1 LKNNCKLLIEK
12 MKRCSNK
19 WKRLGSIGVIF
30 SIVHILQSQNLEN
43 IRQEKWLKVSG
54 NIGAQSTFYNVTG
67 IPARRVPISWMTN
80 GNINLRLKGLVLPFS
95 FQISEQN
102 RDFRQPFNQF
112 GLSPQYKWLTMH
124 AGYRALQFSKYTL
137 GGHLFLGGG
146 IELNPK
152 KFRFGFIYG
161 RFNKA
166 VQEDSARQVYN
177 KVSQFPY
184 AAYDRWGY
192 AVKIGVGT
200 QNNFFDLIYF
210 KAKDDEK
217 SVFQNPIKQNVAP
230 AENAVFGLKTKWTIF
245 KHISLDGD
253 GAISVLNR
261 DLRSLDVEVAN
272 PYRKFTNTFIQPKL
286 SSQVY
291 YAGDASINYRIQN
304 FGVGVLYSRVMPDFR
319 SLGAY
324 FMQTDLERVTLN
336 MNGNNKLNTIAA
348 SGSIGKEHDNLGKQ
362 KEAKT
367 ERLIGSLNLNYNP
380 KPAFGISAVYSN
392 FGTSQSPGLKSLN
405 DTVVLNQVTHSITIS
420 PRYTLIKEKTMH
432 SFIYNFSNQFLNDR
446 NKINSSNFSMN
457 VTNHT
462 FTYALGI
469 GNFSTDLSLYTVKSK
484 VNVGTNV
491 SNGASLG
498 FGTVLFKSIW
508 NTSLS
513 TSYNINSFN
522 EVSDGYTLQLAWTNA
537 FRLDKHNS
545 INLNTNYLINESLSQ
560 SFNQSFNEFTGTI
573 RYNYTF

>member
-1 LKNNCKLLIEK
+1 VEGTKF
-12 MKRCSNK
+12 SNRVSK
-19 WKRLGSIGVIF
+19 WDFLF
-30 SIVHILQSQNLEN
+30 LFHFCAFILAAQNLEN
-43 IRQEKWLKVSG
+43 IKQEKWLKVSG
-54 NIGAQSTFYNVTG
+54 NIGAQSTFYNVSG
-67 IPARRVPISWMTN
+67 IPARRVPLSWLTN
-80 GNINLRLKGLVLPFS
+80 GNINLTIKGLSLPFS
-95 FQISEQN
+95 FQVSEQN

-112 GLSPQYKWLTMH
+112 GLSPHYKWLTIH
-124 AGYRALQFSKYTL
+124 AGYRAISFSKYTL

-146 IELNPK
+146 IEMNPK

-166 VQEDSARQVYN
+166 VQEDSARQIYN
-177 KVSQFPY
+177 RVSQFPY
-184 AAYDRWGY
+184 AAYNRWGY
-192 AVKIGVGT
+192 AIKVGVGT

-217 SVFQNPIKQNVAP
+217 SVFANPLKQNTAP
-230 AENAVFGLKTKWTIF
+230 SENAVLGLKTKWTIF
-245 KHISLDGD
+245 KKISLDGD

-261 DLRSLDVEVAN
+261 DLRASNVEVDRRYIKFAN
-272 PYRKFTNTFIQPKL
+272 AFIQPKL
-286 SSQVY
+286 SSQIY
-291 YAGDASINYRIQN
+291 YAGDASINYKIQN
-304 FGVGVLYSRVMPDFR
+304 FGLGVLYSRVMPDFR

-324 FMQTDLERVTLN
+324 YMQTDLERFTLN
-336 MNGNNKLNTIAA
+336 ANVNNKSNTIAA

-367 ERLIGSLNLNYNP
+367 ERLIGSLNFNYNP

-405 DTVVLNQVTHSITIS
+405 DTVVLNQVTHSITLS
-420 PRYTLIKEKTMH
+420 PRYTLIKEKAMH
-432 SFIYNFSNQFLNDR
+432 NFIYNFSNQFLNDR
-446 NKINSSNFSMN
+446 NKMNSSNFNMN

-462 FTYALGI
+462 FTYTLGV

-484 VNVGTNV
+484 VNVGTNI
-491 SNGASLG
+491 SKGASLG
-498 FGTVLFKSIW
+498 LGTVLFKSIW

-522 EVSDGYTLQLAWTNA
+522 EVSDGYTLQLAWTNS
-537 FRLDKHNS
+537 FRLGKHNTV
-545 INLNTNYLINESLSQ
+545 NLNANYLINESLSQ
-560 SFNQSFNEFTGTI
+560 SFNKSFNEFTGTI